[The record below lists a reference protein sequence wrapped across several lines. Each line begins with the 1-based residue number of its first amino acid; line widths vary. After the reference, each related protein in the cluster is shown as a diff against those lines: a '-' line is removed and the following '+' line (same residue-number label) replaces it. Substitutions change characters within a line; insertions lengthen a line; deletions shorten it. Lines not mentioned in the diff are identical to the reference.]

1 MSMINGVSDFYGS
14 FSFDG
19 LSSDAIK
26 SMSFLY
32 DQYRDVI
39 SVKELTQLQR
49 KELIAWC
56 VHNFQRMID
65 TVNSW
70 DQENFFEMR
79 ITQMSERFY
88 DDYGYYI
95 YRDIRNDR
103 TPFNEYLVSSVLDTL
118 YKNQHEL
125 ETPIYITHHP
135 RNFAE
140 IPVIGLTFKII
151 LIMIFIII
159 SGVLFYYV

>member
-32 DQYRDVI
+32 DQYRDAI

-56 VHNFQRMID
+56 VHNFQTMIS
-65 TVNSW
+65 TINSW

-103 TPFNEYLVSSVLDTL
+103 TPFNEYLGSSQKTEN
-118 YKNQHEL
+118 KA
-125 ETPIYITHHP
+125 
-135 RNFAE
+135 R
-140 IPVIGLTFKII
+140 
-151 LIMIFIII
+151 
-159 SGVLFYYV
+159 